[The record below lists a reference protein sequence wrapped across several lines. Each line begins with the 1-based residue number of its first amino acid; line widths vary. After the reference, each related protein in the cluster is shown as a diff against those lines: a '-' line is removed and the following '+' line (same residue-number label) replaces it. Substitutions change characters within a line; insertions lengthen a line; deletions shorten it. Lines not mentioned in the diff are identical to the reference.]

1 MTSLE
6 DNRWQLEW
14 REDEGVEDILRDLV
28 VQGPLPSD
36 GDGLFR
42 YSSGVDQNDL
52 VDEAPRYCHKKIGM
66 VQLKTILA
74 SIFEMRVIV

>member
-1 MTSLE
+1 M
-6 DNRWQLEW
+6 
-14 REDEGVEDILRDLV
+14 EDILRDLV

-52 VDEAPRYCHKKIGM
+52 VDEAPRYCYKKIWDAAGEDDFT
-66 VQLKTILA
+66 LGL
-74 SIFEMRVIV
+74 

>member
-1 MTSLE
+1 M
-6 DNRWQLEW
+6 
-14 REDEGVEDILRDLV
+14 EDILRDLV

-52 VDEAPRYCHKKIGM
+52 SDEAPRYCYKKTGM
-66 VQLKTILA
+66 MQLKTIL
-74 SIFEMRVIV
+74 SSVFEMRVIV